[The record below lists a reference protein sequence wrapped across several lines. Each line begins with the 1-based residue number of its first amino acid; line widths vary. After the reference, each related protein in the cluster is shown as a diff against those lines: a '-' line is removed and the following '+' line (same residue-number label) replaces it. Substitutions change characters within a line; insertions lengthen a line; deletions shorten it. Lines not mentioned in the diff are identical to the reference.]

1 MTSSEHEH
9 RYHKDADGTV
19 SCSICGRCTCH
30 WIDHPCGHGLTFME
44 PHPEC
49 PIEEHRRWW
58 HDWQLDCAN
67 EEIAR
72 LIATAPGIDPH
83 AVPPSLEELLAGTE
97 FEHELPPE

>member
-9 RYHKDADGTV
+9 RYHKDADG
-19 SCSICGRCTCH
+19 
-30 WIDHPCGHGLTFME
+30 ME